1 MTIESGQPPQNSR
14 PRFWMGG
21 LSTLPGIVLG
31 ACLGWYGGFNIL
43 IWTAPKDTNWD
54 HAIGLGFFFFVLG
67 GVGAV
72 VTACIGA
79 VISYLVFAAFY
90 KRQ

>member
-1 MTIESGQPPQNSR
+1 MKAKTEQPPQNSR
-14 PRFWMGG
+14 PPFWMGC
-21 LSTLPGIVLG
+21 LSTLPGIALG
-31 ACLGWYGGFNIL
+31 VYLGWYVGFNIL

-67 GVGAV
+67 AVGAV
-72 VTACIGA
+72 MCACIGA
-79 VISYLVFAAFY
+79 VICYLIFSAYY